1 VALVRAGCAKVSS
14 NNAMQAVWHSLRTLP
29 SIWHNHTWMKY
40 SERLP
45 PTRGVPWMRKILIV
59 ATDQGEVADLVAQQ
73 AVRTSV
79 DDFFA
84 SHITALTA

>member
-1 VALVRAGCAKVSS
+1 MTLVRAGCTKVSS
-14 NNAMQAVWHSLRTLP
+14 NNTVQAVWHSLRTLP
-29 SIWHNHTWMKY
+29 SIWYNHTWMKY

-45 PTRGVPWMRKILIV
+45 PTRGIPWMRKILIV

-79 DDFFA
+79 DDFLP
-84 SHITALTA
+84 LTLPR

>member
-1 VALVRAGCAKVSS
+1 MTLVRAGCTEDSS
-14 NNAMQAVWHSLRTLP
+14 NSTVQAVWHSLRTLP
-29 SIWHNHTWMKY
+29 SIWYNYALMKY

-59 ATDQGEVADLVAQQ
+59 ATDLGEVADLVAQQ

-79 DDFFA
+79 DDFLP
-84 SHITALTA
+84 LTLPR